1 MRRRWLQIT
10 VGIVLLALLLW
21 RARVWELGDTL
32 GEFSAA
38 AKSL

>member
-1 MRRRWLQIT
+1 MNRRWLQIALGIAL
-10 VGIVLLALLLW
+10 VGLLLW